1 MSVLPPRCL
10 EGREPLVLAP
20 LARVVLAAGLGRDL
34 VPGRRVAVVASLAA
48 RGVAIA
54 LRRRLAVRPRIG
66 SRIGRLVALSFVMFH
81 GVGLPARGRGKPG
94 REPDR
99 AALRYGLIE

>member
-1 MSVLPPRCL
+1 VSVLLPRRL
-10 EGREPLVLAP
+10 DRGEPLVLGL

-34 VPGRRVAVVASLAA
+34 VPGRRITVVASLAA

-54 LRRRLAVRPRIG
+54 VHGRLAVRPPIG
-66 SRIGRLVALSFVMFH
+66 ARIGRFVSLVLGLAH

-94 REPDR
+94 AR
-99 AALRYGLIE
+99 ADGVAPCATA